1 MDGAPLHEV
10 KGDAA
15 SPYSRLLWILALL
28 AGAGFALL
36 LGSLVQS
43 SLRANTA
50 RDNATAWQLHTYQV
64 MLTAERLQSAV
75 FDAQRS
81 RRGVVLNNGR
91 DPALLV
97 PYHAAAA
104 KVPGLVRELR
114 RLTADSPEQQQ
125 RITAIEALVAT
136 QLGRMADLSTAT
148 RQKASIV
155 SAGSTSS
162 SEITTNQIRVAV
174 AGVVDREQQLLLSRN
189 ARVRAADAEV
199 KAAARSLSFSGLAL
213 LIIALVTGT
222 FAINALLRARRAAA
236 EAGEAVRGRAA
247 LEAAVAERTAEIAA
261 SNTKLRQEIA
271 AKQAA
276 EAQIR
281 QMQKLES
288 IGQLTG
294 GIAHD
299 FNNMLSII
307 IGSLDL
313 AVRRLNDTDGRVRK
327 YIDNA
332 TDGAKRAAAL
342 TARLLAFSRQQALA
356 PEPID
361 ANLFVSNIS
370 ELLRRTL
377 GEGVLIET
385 VLAGGL
391 WRTYADASELEN
403 AVVNLAVN
411 ARDAMNGVGKLTIE
425 TANTHLDDAYAQ
437 QHADV
442 TPGQYVVVCVTDTG
456 GGMPDEV
463 IEKAFDP
470 FFTTK
475 AVGKGTGLGL
485 SQVYGFVKQSGGHI
499 KIYSEAGKGTTVKLY
514 MPRWTGADAVAREV
528 LPDAELPVAVDGEI
542 IVVVEDEERVRL
554 VTVDALRDLGYQV
567 VHAADGREAL
577 TLLSTMDRVDLLF
590 TDIVMPNMNGREL
603 ADAARFHREGIK
615 VLYTTGY
622 TRNAVVHNGMLDADV
637 AFLPK
642 PFTVQALAVKVRQV
656 LDGGGV
662 NRRV

>member
-1 MDGAPLHEV
+1 MNAALPSEV
-10 KGDAA
+10 KAEA
-15 SPYSRLLWILALL
+15 PSTFSRVLWVLAL
-28 AGAGFALL
+28 AAAAGFALL
-36 LGSLVQS
+36 LGSLVES
-43 SLRANTA
+43 SLRANKA
-50 RDNATAWQLHTYQV
+50 RDNATAWQIHTYQV
-64 MLTAERLQSAV
+64 MLAAERLQSAV

-81 RRGVVLNNGR
+81 RRGYILNEEHDR
-91 DPALLV
+91 TLLAPYDAAVAKVPALL
-97 PYHAAAA
+97 
-104 KVPGLVRELR
+104 GELR
-114 RLTADSPEQQQ
+114 RLTADSPNQQ
-125 RITAIEALVAT
+125 RRIAALDGLVVT
-136 QLGRMADLSTAT
+136 QMLRMANMTTAT
-148 RQKASIV
+148 RQQAGVASGGSS
-155 SAGSTSS
+155 SAG
-162 SEITTNQIRVAV
+162 EVNITQIRSAV
-174 AGVVDREQQLLLSRN
+174 AGIVDSEQRLLRIRN
-189 ARVRAADAEV
+189 LHVRAANAEV

-213 LIIALVTGT
+213 LMIALVTGSL
-222 FAINALLRARRAAA
+222 AVSALLRARRAAL
-236 EAGEAVRGRAA
+236 EAQEAMRARVI
-247 LEAAVAERTAEIAA
+247 LEAAVTTRTAEIVA
-261 SNTKLRQEIA
+261 SNIALREEIA
-271 AKQAA
+271 AKEAA

-281 QMQKLES
+281 QLQKLES

-299 FNNMLSII
+299 FNNMLSIV

-313 AVRRLNDTDGRVRK
+313 AVRRLHDPDGRVRK

-361 ANLFVSNIS
+361 ANVFVGNIS

-377 GEGVLIET
+377 GEGIMIET

-411 ARDAMNGVGKLTIE
+411 ARDAMNSAGKLTIE
-425 TANTHLDDAYAQ
+425 TANTHLDDAYARD
-437 QHADV
+437 HADV
-442 TPGQYVVVCVTDTG
+442 VPGQYVVVCVTDTG
-456 GGMPDEV
+456 GGMPQDV
-463 IEKAFDP
+463 VEKAFDP

-475 AVGKGTGLGL
+475 SVGKGTGLGL
-485 SQVYGFVKQSGGHI
+485 SQVYGFVKQSGGHV

-514 MPRWTGADAVAREV
+514 MPRWTGADAVPREV
-528 LPDAELPVAVDGEI
+528 VPALPMPIAVEGET
-542 IVVVEDEERVRL
+542 VFVVEDEERVRL
-554 VTVDALRDLGYQV
+554 VTVDALRDLGYTV
-567 VHAADGREAL
+567 FHASDGREAL
-577 TLLSTMDRVDLLF
+577 DLLGTMDRVDLLF

-603 ADAARFHREGIK
+603 ADAARFHREDIK

-642 PFTVQALAVKVRQV
+642 PFTVDALAVKVRQV

>member
-1 MDGAPLHEV
+1 MDGAPLIEV
-10 KGDAA
+10 NAEA
-15 SPYSRLLWILALL
+15 PATYSRISWVLALV
-28 AGAGFALL
+28 AAAGFALL
-36 LGSLVQS
+36 LGGLVQS
-43 SLRANTA
+43 SLRANAA
-50 RDNATAWQLHTYQV
+50 RDNAAAWQLHTYQV

-81 RRGVVLNNGR
+81 RRGYVINDGR
-91 DPALLV
+91 DLALLI
-97 PYHAAAA
+97 PYRAAVA
-104 KVPGLVRELR
+104 KVPGLIRELR
-114 RLTADSPEQQQ
+114 RLTADSPDQQQ
-125 RITAIEALVAT
+125 RITTLDALIAP
-136 QLGRMADLSTAT
+136 QLRRMADLSTAT
-148 RQKASIV
+148 RQKATV
-155 SAGSTSS
+155 GNDGSTSAG
-162 SEITTNQIRVAV
+162 EVNINQIRAAV
-174 AGVVDREQQLLLSRN
+174 ARIVDTEQGLLRARN
-189 ARVRAADAEV
+189 DRVREADAEV
-199 KAAARSLSFSGLAL
+199 KAASRSLSFSGLAL
-213 LIIALVTGT
+213 LVIALVTGS
-222 FAINALLRARRAAA
+222 FAVNALLRARRAAQDAA
-236 EAGEAVRGRAA
+236 EAVQARIA
-247 LEAAVAERTAEIAA
+247 LEVAVNARTAEIAA
-261 SNTKLRQEIA
+261 SNTALRQEIA

-313 AVRRLNDTDGRVRK
+313 AVRRLNEPDGRVRK

-361 ANLFVSNIS
+361 ANVFVGNIS

-377 GEGVLIET
+377 GEGIKIET

-391 WRTYADASELEN
+391 WRTYADAGELEN

-411 ARDAMNGVGKLTIE
+411 ARDAMEGSGRLTIE
-425 TANTHLDDAYAQ
+425 TANTHLDDAYARD
-437 QHADV
+437 HADV

-456 GGMPDEV
+456 GGMPAEV

-475 AVGKGTGLGL
+475 SVGKGTGLGL
-485 SQVYGFVKQSGGHI
+485 SQVYGFVKQSGGHV

-514 MPRWTGADAVAREV
+514 MPRWTGADATPREL
-528 LPDAELPVAVDGEI
+528 LPTAAMPVAVDGEI

-567 VHAADGREAL
+567 VHAGDGREAL
-577 TLLSTMDRVDLLF
+577 TLLATMDRVDLLF

-642 PFTVQALAVKVRQV
+642 PFTVQALALKVRQV